1 MMTSRRGMPTST
13 TQHMADMIV
22 HVYEPTC
29 IHRMYDSHTPLVY
42 GGYGKMF
49 GQRHSDT
56 LNMVERSDSDQTK
69 SPIKHTCLIGATP
82 IKQKCLIGA
91 TPIKQTCLIGA
102 TPIKQTCLI
111 GATPIKQTCLIGA
124 TPIKQT
130 CLIGATPIKQTCLIG
145 ATPVNQHHVDM
156 MICATT
162 NLNCRINSDMM

>member
-42 GGYGKMF
+42 GGGYGKMF

-69 SPIKHTCLIGATP
+69 SPIKH
-82 IKQKCLIGA
+82 
-91 TPIKQTCLIGA
+91 
-102 TPIKQTCLI
+102 
-111 GATPIKQTCLIGA
+111 
-124 TPIKQT
+124 T